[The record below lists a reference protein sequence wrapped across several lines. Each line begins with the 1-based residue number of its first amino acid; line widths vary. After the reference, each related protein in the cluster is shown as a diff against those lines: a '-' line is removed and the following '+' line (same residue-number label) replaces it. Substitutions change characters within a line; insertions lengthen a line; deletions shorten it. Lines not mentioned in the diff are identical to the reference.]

1 MIITLSVNGVPY
13 DVAIQPDEYLVET
26 LRKLR
31 FFSVRKGCDTTSC
44 GVCTILV
51 DGNPTA
57 SCSYL
62 TAKATDHEIT
72 TVEGIPEEAEKVVEL
87 LQKEGSDQCGY
98 CSPGFILTAYA
109 MKKKLKDPDDAAM
122 RNYMVGN
129 LCRCS
134 GYEGQQ
140 EVLRNYV
147 EVE

>member
-1 MIITLSVNGVPY
+1 MIVTLTVNDVPY
-13 DVAIQPDEYLVET
+13 EVNIAPDEYLVDT

-62 TAKATDHEIT
+62 SARAQGHKIT
-72 TVEGIPEEAEKVVEL
+72 TVEGIKEEADLISDL
-87 LQKEGSDQCGY
+87 LLEEGSDQCGY
-98 CSPGFILTAYA
+98 CSPGFILTAVA
-109 MKKKLKDPDDAAM
+109 MKRKLDAPDADAI

-140 EVLRNYV
+140 IVLTKYMEVK
-147 EVE
+147 